1 MDEKTALIIGTSHSF
16 GACIREENGEYK
28 FNNRVKHPNRW
39 QDNLENYGYKVTTFA
54 RAGCTA
60 QQQLDAFYHYINDNP
75 DLHWDLIIIEGRDPE
90 STVAYPSDES
100 ISDSKQLW
108 SHWLLADKD
117 NVTQAE
123 REVKKFNIN
132 NLMLDFQ
139 LPKTEQWYK
148 EYVWS
153 HLHLIDVW
161 SVNSAL
167 CSLAS
172 NYANVVKWFTFGGEV
187 VHDNEITTKSINLQ
201 IMFIGKYCIKNT
213 LPSLQ
218 TTNYKI
224 AIHLKAFQDMLS
236 DFDDAQNILVSK
248 KSAEH
253 IFNAKKGTKN
263 RCHCGH
269 LTEVGHKLLWDEILE
284 PGLYDIFT

>member
-1 MDEKTALIIGTSHSF
+1 MDERSALIIGTSHSF
-16 GACIREENGEYK
+16 GACIREENNDKEIFDPYI
-28 FNNRVKHPNRW
+28 FEDRVKHPNRW
-39 QDNLENYGYKVTTFA
+39 QDNLEKHNYKVTTFA

-172 NYANVVKWFTFGGEV
+172 NYAKVVKWFTFGGEV
-187 VHDNEITTKSINLQ
+187 VHDKEITTKSINLQ

-213 LPSLQ
+213 LPALQ
-218 TTNYKI
+218 RRKEKSI
-224 AIHLKAFQDMLS
+224 K
-236 DFDDAQNILVSK
+236 NIFYH
-248 KSAEH
+248 EQG
-253 IFNAKKGTKN
+253 KGP

-269 LTEVGHKLLWDEILE
+269 LNELGHKLLWDDVLE
-284 PGLYDIFT
+284 LALLEEGVL

>member
-1 MDEKTALIIGTSHSF
+1 MDERSALIIGTSHSF
-16 GACIREENGEYK
+16 GSCKRDENNEYI
-28 FNNRVKHPNRW
+28 FEDRVKHPNRW
-39 QDNLENYGYKVTTFA
+39 QDNLEKYNYKVTTFA

-132 NLMLDFQ
+132 NLMLDSR
-139 LPKTEQWYK
+139 LAKKEPWYK
-148 EYVWS
+148 AYVWS
-153 HLHLIDVW
+153 NLHLIDVW

-172 NYANVVKWFTFGGEV
+172 RYAKVVKWFTFGGEIL
-187 VHDNEITTKSINLQ
+187 HEEERKKKSNNLLD
-201 IMFIGKYCIKNT
+201 MFIGKYSIKNT
-213 LPSLQ
+213 LPALQ
-218 TTNYKI
+218 RRNEKSI
-224 AIHLKAFQDMLS
+224 K
-236 DFDDAQNILVSK
+236 NIFYH
-248 KSAEH
+248 EQG
-253 IFNAKKGTKN
+253 KGP

-269 LTEVGHKLLWDEILE
+269 LNELGHKLLWDEILE
-284 PGLYDIFT
+284 PGLTDENVL